1 MENLEELIEKMS
13 EILDNITPET
23 VARLTDEE
31 LEQLEELLEK
41 LGE

>member
-1 MENLEELIEKMS
+1 MKNLEELIEKMS